1 MAPLHPWSW
10 PWARVHTD
18 YTGPFEGKMFFVLID
33 TYSKWLEVHMTS
45 SNTSMV
51 TVELMRKLFS
61 KLGYQR
67 SFSQTMPPTL

>member
-1 MAPLHPWSW
+1 
-10 PWARVHTD
+10 
-18 YTGPFEGKMFFVLID
+18 MFFVLID

-45 SNTSMV
+45 SNTGMV

-61 KLGYQR
+61 TLGYQR